1 MDTRTD
7 GPVEPAP
14 RRVEPGP
21 SSPDRSPVRGTV
33 AVRPVTAS
41 PGFPPAAGTGR
52 PPHPATDPTGPEQ
65 ALRPALR
72 PTLRMLAAAGYD
84 LDVLA
89 AEGRALQARLTRRTA
104 GTVTALRPA
113 AGAER

>member
-1 MDTRTD
+1 
-7 GPVEPAP
+7 
-14 RRVEPGP
+14 
-21 SSPDRSPVRGTV
+21 
-33 AVRPVTAS
+33 
-41 PGFPPAAGTGR
+41 
-52 PPHPATDPTGPEQ
+52 
-65 ALRPALR
+65 
-72 PTLRMLAAAGYD
+72 MLAAAGYD